1 MANSDYILRGE
12 GGFSP
17 YGLLNVAL
25 TPDAGVIDITGYQ
38 GVSVSGDLE
47 VGMGVMIGDEI
58 LRLKTTSLPYLQ
70 VARGCADT
78 IPALHLVNT
87 PVWFFSN
94 NAVSDERE
102 YTALDPVA
110 VKVLPYS
117 LSDGPVP
124 VEGAPPLDLVF
135 NWRFARPYAPGLMTC
150 QGLPWYSQIFV
161 LEDVDT
167 EYLFE
172 WKHRDRILQGDQL
185 IGHEEDNIGPEPGVT
200 YTARVYDRDD
210 VLAETVAGITD
221 NFWSYSKVDATAAVP
236 FGTGRVEI
244 SAVRDTFESWQIYSI
259 LIQPGEAGGLG
270 EALGEALGG

>member
-17 YGLLNVAL
+17 YGVLNVAL

-47 VGMGVMIGDEI
+47 VDMGVMIGDEI
-58 LRLKTTSLPYLQ
+58 LRLKSTSLPFLQ

-78 IPALHLVNT
+78 IPALHLINT
-87 PVWFFSN
+87 PVWFFSL

-102 YTALDPVA
+102 YTALDPIA
-110 VKVLPYS
+110 VKVLPFS

-124 VEGAPPLDLVF
+124 IEAAPPQNLVF

-150 QGLPWYSQIFV
+150 QGLPWYSETFA
-161 LEDVDT
+161 LEDTDT

-172 WKHRDRILQGDQL
+172 WTHRDRVLQGDQL
-185 IGHEEDNIGPEPGVT
+185 IGHEEADIGPEPGVT
-200 YTARVYDRDD
+200 YGVRIFDRYDTLVD
-210 VLAETVAGITD
+210 TITGITD
-221 NFWSYSKVDATAAVP
+221 NFWSYSKVDALADIPTGV
-236 FGTGRVEI
+236 GRVEI
-244 SAVRDTFESWQIYSI
+244 FAVRDSFESWQFYTVR
-259 LIQPGEAGGLG
+259 LQPGPLGGLG
-270 EALGEALGG
+270 ETLGEALGG